1 MLKKR
6 FVAVLILL
14 DGQVVQSVRFKHTN
28 VIHSDPIHAIEALN
42 KWSVDEIVV
51 LNVSRN
57 KESRTSFVNELERI
71 SEKCFVPIS
80 AGGWITDEIY
90 AKALLRAGADKIML
104 NSAFSVY
111 PELVTSLSKT
121 YGKQCIVASMD
132 VKKLNGTKTVWIDRG
147 RHNTH
152 VSPVDWAKKA
162 IELGAGELFF
172 NSIEHDGARQGYD
185 VETISEICKEIT
197 IPLIAFGGIFRW
209 SQLMDGFI
217 SGADAVA
224 VANQLHYTEHAA
236 KKAKKFLQESGIKIR
251 EVS

>member
-1 MLKKR
+1 M
-6 FVAVLILL
+6 

-90 AKALLRAGADKIML
+90 AKALLRAGADKIIL

>member
-1 MLKKR
+1 M
-6 FVAVLILL
+6 
-14 DGQVVQSVRFKHTN
+14 
-28 VIHSDPIHAIEALN
+28 HAIEALN

-90 AKALLRAGADKIML
+90 AKALLRAGADKIIL

-147 RHNTH
+147 RHNTY
-152 VSPVDWAKKA
+152 VSPIDWAKKA
-162 IELGAGELFF
+162 IELGAGELF

-185 VETISEICKEIT
+185 VETISEICKRSLF
-197 IPLIAFGGIFRW
+197 P
-209 SQLMDGFI
+209 
-217 SGADAVA
+217 
-224 VANQLHYTEHAA
+224 
-236 KKAKKFLQESGIKIR
+236 
-251 EVS
+251 